1 MLASL
6 PRVSDAGASVSLD
19 SERERL
25 ARARVEDDAESNG
38 LERLAAGEP
47 FDGEDDVSV
56 AAGLSDEFE
65 SEIVTRPVE
74 ALAGTTG
81 VDGFD
86 GGASGCEA
94 GFATEGVT
102 EDADFAGCAVGSEA
116 DTGGVVLV
124 FEKNGRAKRAPTT
137 PTARKSTATKT
148 NFIFPAVVRRPAAS
162 ASVRSGGT
170 GICGALEKSSAG
182 WGSNSSLERVPDAAS

>member
-1 MLASL
+1 MLASEA
-6 PRVSDAGASVSLD
+6 RVSDVGVSVSLD

-38 LERLAAGEP
+38 LKRLAAGEL
-47 FDGEDDVSV
+47 FDGEDDVSGAAEVSDAFELEIV
-56 AAGLSDEFE
+56 AA
-65 SEIVTRPVE
+65 VVE
-74 ALAGTTG
+74 ASAGTTG

-86 GGASGCEA
+86 GGASGFEA

-102 EDADFAGCAVGSEA
+102 EDADFAGCAVGDEA

-148 NFIFPAVVRRPAAS
+148 NFIFPAVVRGPAAS

-170 GICGALEKSSAG
+170 GIFGALEKSSAG
-182 WGSNSSLERVPDAAS
+182 WGS